1 MDKMEEILFIL
12 NNNKLTTEENK
23 KIISVC
29 KKNLKN
35 EKNKFASLILK
46 EHIRKYFSDIKNN
59 GELCVEIYGTMD
71 TFNEVMILY
80 EELINQLK
88 IRTMKIKQAD
98 YYIETTLEISF
109 DKFQFSRYYSG
120 DNENSGTVYYYGV
133 IDGEK
138 YYLGNNL
145 HSCEGTIF
153 NSEDKEYDDVVE
165 FYDKISIGV
174 KINYFNEF
182 LFSIMNYFGPM
193 ISYELCGKRW
203 Y

>member
-1 MDKMEEILFIL
+1 MEEILFIL
-12 NNNKLTTEENK
+12 DNNKLTAEENK
-23 KIISVC
+23 KIISIC

-35 EKNKFASLILK
+35 EKNEKASLILK
-46 EHIRKYFSDIKNN
+46 KHIRKYFNDIKND
-59 GELCVEIYGTMD
+59 EEICTDIYETIH
-71 TFNEVMILY
+71 TFDEAMVSY

-88 IRTMKIKQAD
+88 ITNMKIKRAD
-98 YYIETTLEISF
+98 YYVETTLEISF

-133 IDGEK
+133 VDGEK

-153 NSEDKEYDDVVE
+153 NSEDKEYDDIVE
-165 FYDKISIGV
+165 FYDKISIGI
-174 KINYFNEF
+174 KMNYFNEF
-182 LFSIMNYFGPM
+182 LSSIMNYFGPI

>member
-1 MDKMEEILFIL
+1 MEEILFIL
-12 NNNKLTTEENK
+12 DNKKFTTEENK
-23 KIISVC
+23 KIISIC

-35 EKNKFASLILK
+35 EKNEKASLILK
-46 EHIRKYFSDIKNN
+46 KHIRKYFNDIKND
-59 GELCVEIYGTMD
+59 EEICIDIYETIH
-71 TFNEVMILY
+71 TFDEAMVSY

-88 IRTMKIKQAD
+88 ITNMKIKRAD
-98 YYIETTLEISF
+98 YYVETTLEISF

-133 IDGEK
+133 VDGEK

-153 NSEDKEYDDVVE
+153 NSEDKGYDDVVE
-165 FYDKISIGV
+165 FYDKISIGI
-174 KINYFNEF
+174 KMNYFNEF
-182 LFSIMNYFGPM
+182 LFSIMNFFGPI